1 METSIT
7 TNKGQIVV
15 PKKLR
20 NKYGIK
26 KGTRVAFIDKNGEL
40 VLRVM
45 DKSYFESF
53 VGITK
58 GEGSVIEELMKEKKI
73 EKEL

>member
-20 NKYGIK
+20 SKYGIK

-45 DKSYFESF
+45 DKEYFRSF

-58 GEGSVIEELMKEKKI
+58 GAGSAIDELMKEKAI

>member
-26 KGTRVAFIDKNGEL
+26 KGTKVAFIDKNGEL

-45 DKSYFESF
+45 DKEYFKNF

-58 GEGSVIEELMKEKKI
+58 GPGSVIDELMKEKEI